1 MPFNSIQSH
10 IDQCAQSAYDNNN
23 INSKYNED
31 WIECDFE
38 IDEECFNQ
46 PNQTSLTELVK
57 AHQHNFYVEIVRTP
71 EGDSSSKGLWHI
83 WVYFLGSKREAQF
96 WSDFRIKNLGNDEV
110 N

>member
-10 IDQCAQSAYDNNN
+10 IDHCAQSAYDNNN

-57 AHQHNFYVEIVRTP
+57 E
-71 EGDSSSKGLWHI
+71 
-83 WVYFLGSKREAQF
+83 
-96 WSDFRIKNLGNDEV
+96 
-110 N
+110 